1 MLTSRDR
8 VLGCEN
14 ASIRDALRAAKEFGG
29 LGPAG
34 ASGQLALLFPAKF
47 GTIDQFAVC
56 ALRTVRCLPGRDEL
70 MRMKPKRLTI
80 ADGVVLVEIMRRKA
94 VSLNEVFNTSDWAPR
109 KVDKILW
116 ASERD

>member
-1 MLTSRDR
+1 
-8 VLGCEN
+8 
-14 ASIRDALRAAKEFGG
+14 
-29 LGPAG
+29 
-34 ASGQLALLFPAKF
+34 
-47 GTIDQFAVC
+47 
-56 ALRTVRCLPGRDEL
+56 